1 VKQKLETG
9 VSLKPVLLTSSLI
22 EVAKFARE
30 TGMQTHLAAR
40 LLPLCT
46 FVCNSVKLQ
55 EHHLLHHVQQLG
67 MTQLLYTPDQLQAL
81 AQAVSNPG
89 KYKQACMLHHAVAG
103 LHQKPQLC
111 CSSLVMWYQ
120 VTPDAVLTIVS
131 DCRVASLQFAGKL
144 TF

>member
-81 AQAVSNPG
+81 TQPVSNPAKHG
-89 KYKQACMLHHAVAG
+89 QVCFHRAVVCMTE
-103 LHQKPQLC
+103 KPQ
-111 CSSLVMWYQ
+111 
-120 VTPDAVLTIVS
+120 I
-131 DCRVASLQFAGKL
+131 
-144 TF
+144 